1 MSRFIEED
9 WKDGDVFIQYKGTD
23 ICLDFTCTC
32 GEHGH
37 FDGYFAYVLKC
48 KCGLL
53 WEMPCF
59 ITPRLSQRNEDLD
72 GVVELQ

>member
-1 MSRFIEED
+1 MSKFIGQQPSN
-9 WKDGDVFIQYKGTD
+9 GDVFIQYKGTD

-32 GEHGH
+32 GEQGH

-59 ITPRLSQRNEDLD
+59 ITPRLSQRNEDLG